1 MYKGKPDIAS
11 YTRTTNDN
19 RTGLYIR
26 ASPSKVCKWLSDV
39 NFIIKLQ
46 CSVTPESI
54 SGQGI
59 SISRDRSVN

>member
-1 MYKGKPDIAS
+1 M
-11 YTRTTNDN
+11 TNDN